1 MVFADVFLQEAA
13 ADRHR
18 GVSPPT
24 RLDGA
29 FRLPEPLHE
38 THRGRQR
45 KTHQKVSTP
54 ALTEYTCTH

>member
-1 MVFADVFLQEAA
+1 MSIQEAS

-24 RLDGA
+24 RFDGT

-38 THRGRQR
+38 THRGRQG
-45 KTHQKVSTP
+45 KTH
-54 ALTEYTCTH
+54 